1 MLDQTAL
8 DNIRAL
14 QRPGQPDL
22 LTRIIDTY
30 SRNAE
35 ALVNGLY
42 RALEDG
48 DIELVRRNAHT
59 LKSAAANL
67 GATALSELCRQ
78 MEERARSGDI
88 GPGMDLFEG
97 LHEEHE
103 RALAAL
109 AAERAGSS
117 VSVDGDDE
125 AASA

>member
-35 ALVNGLY
+35 ALVNGLH
-42 RALEDG
+42 RALQDG

-67 GATALSELCRQ
+67 GATALSELSRQ
-78 MEERARSGDI
+78 LEECATSGDI
-88 GPGMDLFEG
+88 DPGMDLFER

-103 RALAAL
+103 RALEAL
-109 AAERAGSS
+109 AAERAGPSAS
-117 VSVDGDDE
+117 DETENE

>member
-22 LTRIIDTY
+22 LTRIIETY

-35 ALVNGLY
+35 ALVSGLH
-42 RALEDG
+42 RALQDG

-78 MEERARSGDI
+78 LEECARSGDI
-88 GPGMDLFEG
+88 DSGADLFER

-109 AAERAGSS
+109 AAERAAPSDSGKR
-117 VSVDGDDE
+117 GNE

>member
-8 DNIRAL
+8 DNIRTL

-35 ALVNGLY
+35 ALVNGLH
-42 RALEDG
+42 RALQDD

-78 MEERARSGDI
+78 LEERARSGDI
-88 GPGMDLFEG
+88 DPGTDLFER

-109 AAERAGSS
+109 AAERAGPSDS
-117 VSVDGDDE
+117 GERDNE